1 MPLLWAGPA
10 LGVEPVSH
18 GANGRIPTGDPPNCG
33 QLSQFSVFVQRTNVL
48 EAQSIIDY
56 RTIVRRNMRRPLCEA
71 GMSDIKV
78 RRAARESARSEAA
91 SPLAEPVSV
100 SPPAVTAPAAPPA
113 PIPPAAQPDIA
124 RIAAPVA
131 PAVLAPTKSAPT
143 TGMAASDDMLAYGQ
157 QSWAALAEAQAAAAR
172 GFEALVGEMTD
183 FTRSEMA
190 AAANTA
196 TAMLGVKTFAEAVEV
211 NLGFARR
218 SFDALI
224 GSAAKLSEIGAK
236 AAAEASRPI
245 LSRLG

>member
-1 MPLLWAGPA
+1 
-10 LGVEPVSH
+10 
-18 GANGRIPTGDPPNCG
+18 
-33 QLSQFSVFVQRTNVL
+33 
-48 EAQSIIDY
+48 
-56 RTIVRRNMRRPLCEA
+56 
-71 GMSDIKV
+71 MSDIRVK
-78 RRAARESARSEAA
+78 RAARESAQNEAA
-91 SPLAEPVSV
+91 SPPAE
-100 SPPAVTAPAAPPA
+100 TAPAAQTVVALPA
-113 PIPPAAQPDIA
+113 P
-124 RIAAPVA
+124 PVA
-131 PAVLAPTKSAPT
+131 PAVLVPTKSAPT
-143 TGMAASDDMLAYGQ
+143 AGMVPSDDMFAYGQ

-172 GFEALVGEMTD
+172 GFEALVGEMTN

-236 AAAEASRPI
+236 AAAETSRPI

>member
-1 MPLLWAGPA
+1 
-10 LGVEPVSH
+10 
-18 GANGRIPTGDPPNCG
+18 
-33 QLSQFSVFVQRTNVL
+33 
-48 EAQSIIDY
+48 
-56 RTIVRRNMRRPLCEA
+56 
-71 GMSDIKV
+71 MSDIRVK
-78 RRAARESARSEAA
+78 RAARESAQSEAA
-91 SPLAEPVSV
+91 LPRPE
-100 SPPAVTAPAAPPA
+100 TAPAAQPVAALPA
-113 PIPPAAQPDIA
+113 PPAA
-124 RIAAPVA
+124 PVL
-131 PAVLAPTKSAPT
+131 PKSAPT
-143 TGMAASDDMLAYGQ
+143 AGMAPSDDMFAYGQ

-172 GFEALVGEMTD
+172 GFEALVGEMTN

-236 AAAEASRPI
+236 AAAETSRPI